1 MTSTRHTTFV
11 AARAAVR
18 TSLLVCTAAAALAL
32 TACAVP
38 VTRTTRV
45 YEDPAIVAVA
55 PVAQYGIVRRIEV
68 IETTQQPGGGGTA
81 LGALIGGVVGN
92 QFGRAAATALGVFGG
107 AVIGNNAERQQA
119 AVNSNTVYRVV
130 VAFDNGATRSFD
142 NHALNGLHAGERVRL
157 EDGLIYRA

>member
-81 LGALIGGVVGN
+81 LG
-92 QFGRAAATALGVFGG
+92 VFGG

-142 NHALNGLHAGERVRL
+142 YHALNGLHAGERVRL
-157 EDGLIYRA
+157 EGGLTYRA